1 MNGGRALAEGR
12 GTAERASE
20 PTFEPTFEDFFFEQ
34 HDRLY
39 RALFFVT
46 GDASEAE
53 DIAQDAFLRLW
64 ERWDDVGGIDDPVAY
79 LFKVAMNGFR
89 MRLRRARVAARH
101 LVQPTLPADVFH
113 EVELREDLRQL
124 LASLPV
130 RQRAALVLTE
140 ILGYDAAKAGEILGA
155 RPSTVRSL
163 ANRGRAAL
171 RAT

>member
-1 MNGGRALAEGR
+1 MAEGR
-12 GTAERASE
+12 GTAERASA
-20 PTFEPTFEDFFFEQ
+20 PTFEDFFFEQ

-46 GDASEAE
+46 GGASEAE

-64 ERWDDVGGIDDPVAY
+64 ERWDDVGRIDDPVAY

-89 MRLRRARVAARH
+89 MRVRRAKVAARH
-101 LVQPTLPADVFH
+101 FAQPTPAADVFH

-163 ANRGRAAL
+163 VHRGRATL
-171 RAT
+171 KAT